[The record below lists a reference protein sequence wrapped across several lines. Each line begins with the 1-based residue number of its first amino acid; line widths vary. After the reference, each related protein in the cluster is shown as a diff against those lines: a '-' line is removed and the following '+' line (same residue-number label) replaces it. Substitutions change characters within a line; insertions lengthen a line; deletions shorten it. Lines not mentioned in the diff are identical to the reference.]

1 MSVNKKRFFLLA
13 IAEIFGIMSIIIN
26 MYFEEAPTISS
37 LLTIP
42 VIILCLLISLL
53 GNETGMAK
61 KNKMLML
68 FGSISMGIA
77 LYASHTEVYFHGLR
91 TWVFP
96 IYAGVLLFAMA
107 AMIIE
112 YIIKPDSKIY
122 RIMMLFGFEAV
133 FVGTSLVAEAPW
145 VMFFPLPLFVTYF
158 LFSDVKLMSM
168 ASLILNIF
176 NIVASNRYLNQCE
189 NIHDFKY
196 NQAAYFVQIL
206 LIAEFVIAIV
216 VTMRINNQFE
226 EEEIS
231 NKEKLVEKSEIISE
245 NIINIANKIKQSA
258 MNTTNIV
265 EELDQDANNSL
276 LVLEDISEG
285 NLANVECADIQ
296 MNMTS
301 NITNMIND
309 VLTESDKA
317 VKTTKKSLVGL
328 EKSQKSIN
336 ELKNMSS
343 QIVMNNRTV
352 INTINEFVDNARK
365 VKKITEG
372 IADISEETNLLSL
385 NASIKSARAGEEGK
399 GFAVVAGEVRT
410 LAETTSVLTNNIHM
424 IVQMLENNALE
435 AQEAVDDVVNEI
447 YDENETID
455 AALEDFVAIEN
466 NIVRLSNSV
475 AKIQNKVN
483 NMSEFNLDINDHI
496 VQLTKSC
503 EEVVTSTEKALG
515 INKNNKEKT
524 YNTRVLMDELIS
536 IIGQVDNFTEN

>member
-1 MSVNKKRFFLLA
+1 
-13 IAEIFGIMSIIIN
+13 
-26 MYFEEAPTISS
+26 
-37 LLTIP
+37 
-42 VIILCLLISLL
+42 
-53 GNETGMAK
+53 
-61 KNKMLML
+61 
-68 FGSISMGIA
+68 
-77 LYASHTEVYFHGLR
+77 
-91 TWVFP
+91 
-96 IYAGVLLFAMA
+96 
-107 AMIIE
+107 
-112 YIIKPDSKIY
+112 
-122 RIMMLFGFEAV
+122 
-133 FVGTSLVAEAPW
+133 
-145 VMFFPLPLFVTYF
+145 
-158 LFSDVKLMSM
+158 
-168 ASLILNIF
+168 
-176 NIVASNRYLNQCE
+176 
-189 NIHDFKY
+189 
-196 NQAAYFVQIL
+196 
-206 LIAEFVIAIV
+206 
-216 VTMRINNQFE
+216 
-226 EEEIS
+226 
-231 NKEKLVEKSEIISE
+231 
-245 NIINIANKIKQSA
+245 

-343 QIVMNNRTV
+343 QIVLNNRTV

-466 NIVRLSNSV
+466 NIARLSNSV